1 MCEEV
6 SMGKK
11 IVILLL
17 ALLISAA
24 SAVAQE
30 RSHIVQRG
38 ETLTRI
44 ARLYGVSVQSII
56 TRNNIANPNRI
67 VPGQVLIIPSTT
79 PTLTPTP
86 QPPTSVTTYVVQRGD
101 TLNIIAARFGLSSW
115 RQIGAFNNLQTPNV
129 IFAGQVLQIP
139 PASYVPPASYQPD
152 LSAGQGGGALPPQQ
166 QTITYIVRTGDTLDS
181 IARTYNTTQAAI
193 LQANNLV
200 TTVVIPGQVLLVPI
214 NTVVI
219 QPTPTPTVTP
229 PVIVLPPPINN
240 TPIFGPRYVVQPG
253 DTMIQIARRAN
264 RSPWAIAAA
273 NGIYNL
279 NRIFVGQVL
288 IIP

>member
-1 MCEEV
+1 
-6 SMGKK
+6 MGKK
-11 IVILLL
+11 IIVLLIV
-17 ALLISAA
+17 LLISAA
-24 SAVAQE
+24 SAFAQE
-30 RSHIVQRG
+30 RNHTVQRG

-56 TRNNIANPNRI
+56 TRNNLANPNRI
-67 VPGQVLIIPSTT
+67 LPGQVLVIPSTT
-79 PTLTPTP
+79 SILLPTP
-86 QPPTSVTTYVVQRGD
+86 QPPTGVTTYVVQRGD

-115 RQIGAFNNLQTPNV
+115 RQIGAFNNLATPNT

-139 PASYVPPASYQPD
+139 PASYVPPASYQPN
-152 LSAGQGGGALPPQQ
+152 LSAGQGGGALPPQ

-200 TTVVIPGQVLLVPI
+200 TTVVIPGQVLLVPL

-219 QPTPTPTVTP
+219 QPTPIPTVQP
-229 PVIVLPPPINN
+229 PAVVLPTPVNN
-240 TPIFGPRYVVQPG
+240 TPIHGPRYVVQPG
-253 DTMIQIARRAN
+253 DTMIQIGRRAN

>member
-1 MCEEV
+1 
-6 SMGKK
+6 MGKK

-17 ALLISAA
+17 VLLISAA

-30 RSHIVQRG
+30 RSHTVQRG

-56 TRNNIANPNRI
+56 ARNNIANPNRI

-79 PTLTPTP
+79 PVPLPTP
-86 QPPTSVTTYVVQRGD
+86 QPPTGVTTYVVQRGD

-166 QTITYIVRTGDTLDS
+166 TITYIVRTGDTLDS

-219 QPTPTPTVTP
+219 QPTPIPPVTP
-229 PVIVLPPPINN
+229 PVIVLPPPVNN
-240 TPIFGPRYVVQPG
+240 TPIRGPRYVVQPG

>member
-1 MCEEV
+1 
-6 SMGKK
+6 MGKK
-11 IVILLL
+11 IIV
-17 ALLISAA
+17 LLIVLLIGAA
-24 SAVAQE
+24 SAAAQE
-30 RSHIVQRG
+30 RSHTVQRG
-38 ETLTRI
+38 ENLTRI

-56 TRNNIANPNRI
+56 TRNNLANPNRI
-67 VPGQVLIIPSTT
+67 LPGQVLIIPSTT
-79 PTLTPTP
+79 PPLVTAPV
-86 QPPTSVTTYVVQRGD
+86 PPTSVTTYTVQRGD
-101 TLNIIAARFGLSSW
+101 TLNTIAARFGLSSW

-139 PASYVPPASYQPD
+139 PASYVPPASYQPN

-166 QTITYIVRTGDTLDS
+166 TITYIVRQGDTLDS
-181 IARTYNTTQAAI
+181 IARVYNTTQAAI

-200 TTVVIPGQVLLVPI
+200 TTVVIPGQVLLVPL
-214 NTVVI
+214 NTVVV
-219 QPTPTPTVTP
+219 QPTPLPIVQP
-229 PVIVLPPPINN
+229 PAVVLPTPVNN
-240 TPIFGPRYVVQPG
+240 TPIRGPRYVVQPG
-253 DTMIQIARRAN
+253 DTMIQIGRRAN

>member
-1 MCEEV
+1 
-6 SMGKK
+6 MGKK
-11 IVILLL
+11 IIV
-17 ALLISAA
+17 LLIVLLIGAA
-24 SAVAQE
+24 SAAAQE
-30 RSHIVQRG
+30 RSHTVQRG
-38 ETLTRI
+38 ENLTRI

-56 TRNNIANPNRI
+56 TRNNLANPNRI
-67 VPGQVLIIPSTT
+67 LPGQVLIIPSTT
-79 PTLTPTP
+79 PPLVTTPV
-86 QPPTSVTTYVVQRGD
+86 PPTSVTTYTVQRGD
-101 TLNIIAARFGLSSW
+101 TLNTIAARFGLSSW

-139 PASYVPPASYQPD
+139 PASYVPPASYQPN

-166 QTITYIVRTGDTLDS
+166 TITYIVRQGDTLDS
-181 IARTYNTTQAAI
+181 IARVYNTTQAAI

-200 TTVVIPGQVLLVPI
+200 TTVVIPGQVLLVPL
-214 NTVVI
+214 NTVVV
-219 QPTPTPTVTP
+219 QPTPLPIVQP
-229 PVIVLPPPINN
+229 PAVVLPTPVNN
-240 TPIFGPRYVVQPG
+240 TPIRGPRYVVQPG
-253 DTMIQIARRAN
+253 DTMIQIGRRAN